1 MTQTDPNFHR
11 TVIPVR
17 FRLIWDFSF
26 LFFSF
31 VLAPGKSDSCL
42 VDMFKFCIRG
52 LFFMLSYHRKV
63 LPGSFCTD
71 LGLFTFWPLTVY
83 IMYDPFL
90 PFLDMFRFCI
100 LWLFFHAKL
109 SYNQSSQCVSGRFGT
124 FFLFFPTKNKCSVFC
139 ITFFST
145 LGHVVILYS
154 ISLFHPKLLLNSHP
168 VAFRADLRL
177 FIFLASEFLDMLR
190 SLKSH
195 PCNIWADLRCY
206 QTDPQKKNMTFFPNS
221 NLP

>member
-1 MTQTDPNFHR
+1 
-11 TVIPVR
+11 
-17 FRLIWDFSF
+17 
-26 LFFSF
+26 
-31 VLAPGKSDSCL
+31 
-42 VDMFKFCIRG
+42 MFKFCICG

-63 LPGSFCTD
+63 LPRSFCTD

-124 FFLFFPTKNKCSVFC
+124 FFLFFPNKKQQCSVFC

-145 LGHVVILYS
+145 LGHVILDS

-177 FIFLASEFLDMLR
+177 FIFLASENLPNFWTCWDHWKVIPAIFGL
-190 SLKSH
+190 
-195 PCNIWADLRCY
+195 IWDVTKLTPR
-206 QTDPQKKNMTFFPNS
+206 KKTTFFPNS